1 MNVRL
6 TIEYDGTAY
15 SGWQVQP
22 RQKTIQGEIEAALT
36 RLTSQKVTLH
46 TAGRTDS
53 GVHALAQ
60 TANFKI
66 DHTLPVEKYRD
77 GLNFYLPNDI
87 LIATAEVVDEQ
98 FHSRYSAIY
107 RKYRYLI
114 ASEKSAINR
123 FRRWEVTEQLD
134 LASMNNAAGWLI
146 GERDFASCCVISS
159 QKENN
164 ECILYDSAWTESNG
178 ILIYDVTA
186 NRFLHNMIRSLV
198 GLMYRLGRHDI
209 GIKQFREIISSGDHR
224 LIKKTAPACGLYL
237 VGIGY

>member
-1 MNVRL
+1 MNIRL
-6 TIEYDGTAY
+6 TIEYDGSAY

-36 RLTSQKVTLH
+36 RLTSQKVTLY
-46 TAGRTDS
+46 TAGRTDA

-66 DHTLPVEKYRD
+66 DHNLPVEKYRD
-77 GLNFYLPNDI
+77 GLNFYLPDDI
-87 LIATAEVVDEQ
+87 LIASAQPVDER

-114 ASEKSAINR
+114 GREKSAVDQLK
-123 FRRWEVTEQLD
+123 RWNVTTSLD
-134 LASMNNAAGWLI
+134 MAIMSEAADRII
-146 GERDFASCCVISS
+146 GEHDFASCCVVSS

-164 ECILYDSAWTESNG
+164 DCIVYDSAWTELDG
-178 ILIYDVTA
+178 ILKYDVTA

-198 GLMYRLGRHDI
+198 GMMYRLGRHEI
-209 GIKQFREIISSGDHR
+209 TLKQFQEIISSGDHR

-237 VGIGY
+237 VEVGY